1 MSFTL
6 RESKDGNCNPQK
18 QRIQFKTQF
27 KTKDKTMT
35 LEIWRRKISLPGWT
49 ELHPEPEIIISA
61 PSAAIVIM
69 AVIEFTC
76 FDTKRYIWKVR

>member
-1 MSFTL
+1 
-6 RESKDGNCNPQK
+6 
-18 QRIQFKTQF
+18 
-27 KTKDKTMT
+27 MT